1 MIQPVFLALW
11 AHGGEDH
18 AEKAAEVAKAVNY
31 GLVTLHP
38 IAVHLPIGLL
48 VAALV
53 FELLF
58 IWRQRMEWRF
68 ASRAVFILGG
78 LGAVVAL
85 GSGFLADNELGHGY
99 AGHDLAHT
107 HRNIMI
113 ATTGVWFIAIL
124 AAIKFRTSFDRVRFL
139 HIIVYGLT
147 AALLFF
153 GAHIGGELVYEHG
166 VGVNVN
172 PEKTPLPNR

>member
-1 MIQPVFLALW
+1 MQYTILTALW
-11 AHGGEDH
+11 AHGGEHH
-18 AEKAAEVAKAVNY
+18 AEKVAEAAGTVNY
-31 GLVTLHP
+31 GIVTLHP
-38 IAVHLPIGLL
+38 IVVHLPIGLL

-58 IWRQRMEWRF
+58 IWRNRAELRF

-78 LGAVVAL
+78 LGAIVAL
-85 GSGFLADNELGHGY
+85 ASGFLADNELGHGY

-113 ATTGVWFIAIL
+113 ATAGVWLVVIL
-124 AAIKFRTSFDRVRFL
+124 AALKFRAYFDRIRLL
-139 HIIVYGLT
+139 HLIVYGIT

-166 VGVNVN
+166 VGVKTTS
-172 PEKTPLPNR
+172 EKTVKPNR